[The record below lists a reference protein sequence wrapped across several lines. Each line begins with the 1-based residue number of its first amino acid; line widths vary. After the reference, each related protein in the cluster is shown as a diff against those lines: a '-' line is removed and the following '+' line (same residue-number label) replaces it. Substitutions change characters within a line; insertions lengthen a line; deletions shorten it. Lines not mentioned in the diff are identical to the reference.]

1 MKLNEDHVQETY
13 TFQSFKCDERNEEA
27 VAACKAVAE
36 NPAADS
42 NPLLLTGESGCGKT
56 HLLLAI
62 RNVVMKKPDFNV
74 IYTDMESYVNE
85 VITAIRDVKMQELRE
100 RYRTAQMLLFDD
112 LEFIAGKE
120 ATTEEFY
127 YTIKDLCLNGYRVVV
142 TTSDPA
148 VLERLPEHVAAL
160 FRRGRTIEIGRA

>member
-1 MKLNEDHVQETY
+1 MKLNEDHVQKAY
-13 TFQSFKCDERNEEA
+13 TFQSFKCDAHNEEA

-36 NPAADS
+36 NPGADS
-42 NPLLLTGESGCGKT
+42 NPLLLIGESGCGKT

-62 RNVVMKKPDFNV
+62 RNVAMKKPDFNV

-85 VITAIRDVKMQELRE
+85 VITAIREAKMPELRE

-120 ATTEEFY
+120 ASTEAFF
-127 YTIKDLCLNGYRVVV
+127 YTIKDLCLNGYQVVASS
-142 TTSDPA
+142 SDPN
-148 VLERLPEHVAAL
+148 VLDRLPDRLAAL
-160 FRRGRTIEIGRA
+160 FRRGRMVEMTGR